1 MSCSLHD
8 VVRRE
13 DAGLPTAAVGTEPFG
28 DEALE
33 VAERLGLPAYRMV
46 FVPHPIQ
53 LLSPDDLR
61 ALADVAYPEIRRR
74 LTSARD

>member
-1 MSCSLHD
+1 
-8 VVRRE
+8 
-13 DAGLPTAAVGTEPFG
+13 
-28 DEALE
+28 
-33 VAERLGLPAYRMV
+33 
-46 FVPHPIQ
+46 VPHPIQ

>member
-8 VVRRE
+8 VVRLE
-13 DAGLPTAAVGTEPFG
+13 AMGIATAAVGTEPFG

-33 VAERLGLPAYRMV
+33 VAEHLGLAAYRMV

-53 LLSPDDLR
+53 LLDEAGIH
-61 ALADVAYPEIRRR
+61 ALADDAYPSICAR
-74 LTSARD
+74 LVS